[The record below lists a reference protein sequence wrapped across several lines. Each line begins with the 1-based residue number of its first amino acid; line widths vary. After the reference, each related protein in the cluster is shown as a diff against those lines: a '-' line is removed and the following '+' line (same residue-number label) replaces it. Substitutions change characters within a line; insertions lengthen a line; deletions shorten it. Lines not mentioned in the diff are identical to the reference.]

1 MRSWRARL
9 LILVAILSL
18 IAAACADDGDD
29 EGGGRETGTE
39 TGATG
44 EATGGTPA
52 EECNP
57 DLRVGMAFDIGGLGD
72 KSFNDAANAGLQQ
85 ALADGLVCEE
95 NVVTN
100 EANSTGSD
108 RDQNVQAL
116 ADAGFDLVIG
126 VGFAFSPG
134 INTIAPDYPD
144 TSFMI
149 VDGFATCGT
158 ACGLTN
164 DPDAIPNVA
173 DYTFKEHEGSFLVG
187 AAAALKCECDTIG
200 FLGGQTGPL
209 IEKFQAGYEAGA
221 AEINPSIEVL
231 VEYIGDSTEAFND
244 PVRGEELSTAMYDD
258 GAEIIYHAA
267 GASGAGLFNAAVEA
281 GKLAIGVDS
290 DQYQTASPE
299 QQPLILTSMLK
310 RVDTAVYNS
319 IQAVGDETFGGS
331 FVFGMAEEG
340 VDYSQSNPDE
350 LTEDIIAQLDEFK
363 QQIIDGTITV
373 PDTPA

>member
-1 MRSWRARL
+1 MSSMRTRL
-9 LILVAILSL
+9 LILVAVLGV
-18 IAAACADDGDD
+18 IAAACGDDDG
-29 EGGGRETGTE
+29 GGETGPTGVTTTTGT
-39 TGATG
+39 TGA
-44 EATGGTPA
+44 
-52 EECNP
+52 ECNA
-57 DLRVGMAFDIGGLGD
+57 DIQVGMAFDIGGLGD
-72 KSFNDAANAGLQQ
+72 RSFNDAADAGLQQ
-85 ALADGLVCEE
+85 AIDEGLVCED

-108 RDQNVQAL
+108 RDQNAQAL

-164 DPDAIPNVA
+164 DADAIPNVA

-187 AAAALKCECDTIG
+187 AAAALKCGCDTIG

-221 AEINPSIEVL
+221 ADVNPNIEVL
-231 VEYIGDSTEAFND
+231 VEYIGDDTTAFND
-244 PVRGEELSTAMYDD
+244 PVRGEELSTSMYDD

-281 GKLAIGVDS
+281 NKLAIGVDS
-290 DQYQTASPE
+290 DQYLTASPE

-310 RVDTAVYNS
+310 RVDTAVFNA
-319 IQAVGDETFGGS
+319 IQAVGEGSFGGS
-331 FVFGMAEEG
+331 FVFGMAEDG
-340 VDYSQSNPDE
+340 LDYSQSNPDE
-350 LTEDIIAQLDEFK
+350 LTEDIIAQLDEYK
-363 QQIIDGTITV
+363 AQIIDGTITV

>member
-1 MRSWRARL
+1 MRSWRAKML
-9 LILVAILSL
+9 VLIGVLSVV
-18 IAAACADDGDD
+18 AAACGGDD
-29 EGGGRETGTE
+29 NGGETG
-39 TGATG
+39 GAGGT
-44 EATGGTPA
+44 ATGGGA
-52 EECNP
+52 AECNA
-57 DLRVGMAFDIGGLGD
+57 DIQVGMAFDIGGLGD

-85 ALADGLVCEE
+85 AIADGLVCED

-144 TSFMI
+144 TNFMI

-164 DPDAIPNVA
+164 DAEAIPNVA
-173 DYTFKEHEGSFLVG
+173 DYTFKEQEGSFLVG
-187 AAAALKCECDTIG
+187 AAAVLKCECKTIG

-221 AEINPSIEVL
+221 AQIDPEVEVL
-231 VEYIGDSTEAFND
+231 VEYIGDDTTAFND
-244 PVRGEELSTAMYDD
+244 PVKGEELSTAMYDQ

-281 GKLAIGVDS
+281 QKLAIGVDS
-290 DQYQTASPE
+290 DQYLTASPE

-310 RVDTAVYNS
+310 RVDVAVYNS
-319 IQAVGDETFGGS
+319 IRDVGEGTFGGS
-331 FVFGMAEEG
+331 QVFGMAEDG
-340 VDYSQSNPDE
+340 VDYATSNPEE
-350 LTEDIIAQLDEFK
+350 LTADITEQLDEFK
-363 QQIIDGTITV
+363 QQIIDGTIVV
-373 PDTPA
+373 PDSPGA

>member
-1 MRSWRARL
+1 MGSWRTRL
-9 LILVAILSL
+9 LILVAVLTMV
-18 IAAACADDGDD
+18 AAACGDDDGD
-29 EGGGRETGTE
+29 GTGATGTTDT

-44 EATGGTPA
+44 ETGA
-52 EECNP
+52 ECNA
-57 DLRVGMAFDIGGLGD
+57 DIQVGMAFDIGGLGD
-72 KSFNDAANAGLQQ
+72 RSFNDAADAGLQQ
-85 ALADGLVCEE
+85 AIDDGLVCDD

-108 RDQNVQAL
+108 RDQNAQAL

-164 DPDAIPNVA
+164 DADAMPNVA

-187 AAAALKCECDTIG
+187 AAAALKCGCDTIG

-221 AEINPSIEVL
+221 ADVNANIEVL
-231 VEYIGDSTEAFND
+231 VEYIGDDTTAFND
-244 PVRGEELSTAMYDD
+244 P
-258 GAEIIYHAA
+258 
-267 GASGAGLFNAAVEA
+267 
-281 GKLAIGVDS
+281 
-290 DQYQTASPE
+290 
-299 QQPLILTSMLK
+299 
-310 RVDTAVYNS
+310 
-319 IQAVGDETFGGS
+319 
-331 FVFGMAEEG
+331 
-340 VDYSQSNPDE
+340 
-350 LTEDIIAQLDEFK
+350 
-363 QQIIDGTITV
+363 
-373 PDTPA
+373 